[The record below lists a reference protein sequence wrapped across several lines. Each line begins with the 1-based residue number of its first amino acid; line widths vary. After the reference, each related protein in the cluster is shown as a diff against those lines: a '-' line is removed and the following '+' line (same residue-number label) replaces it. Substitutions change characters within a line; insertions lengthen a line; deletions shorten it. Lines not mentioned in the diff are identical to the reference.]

1 MYIIIVHTQYHK
13 YVYFDLSQAPD
24 QRGTTPLLAAYKNG
38 CVEVVEWLLAHVAH
52 LPSDQDCQKALMSP
66 MPADTDLL
74 PQRSKCLELIM
85 KVGSLHSLLPCNVCK
100 QSSSLFCS
108 VFFVHTNY
116 NTVHCLIKQ
125 STGCYSSLLSF
136 RLRKPVSRQP

>member
-85 KVGSLHSLLPCNVCK
+85 KVRTHCCHANRALVC
-100 QSSSLFCS
+100 FA
-108 VFFVHTNY
+108 VFILSIQCIIILY
-116 NTVHCLIKQ
+116 TV
-125 STGCYSSLLSF
+125 
-136 RLRKPVSRQP
+136 